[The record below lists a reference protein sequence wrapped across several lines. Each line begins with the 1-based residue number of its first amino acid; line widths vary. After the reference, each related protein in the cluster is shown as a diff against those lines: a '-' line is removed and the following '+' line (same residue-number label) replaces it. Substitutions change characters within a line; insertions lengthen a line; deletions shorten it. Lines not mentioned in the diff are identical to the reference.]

1 MESMVNLEKEFQNL
15 YVHKNKKGHIKS
27 FAKYFLTAQE
37 KLLVSK
43 SLIQKHKESS
53 NVLKQRGWKYSKE
66 SDANNK
72 SLDQSNT
79 SFYNEWA
86 LRTCL

>member
-15 YVHKNKKGHIKS
+15 YVHKNKKGHVKS
-27 FAKYFLTAQE
+27 FAKYFITAQE
-37 KLLVSK
+37 KLLTSK
-43 SLIQKHKESS
+43 SLIQKHQESS
-53 NVLKQRGWKYSKE
+53 NAPKQRRRKYSKE
-66 SDANNK
+66 SDANDE
-72 SLDQSNT
+72 SLDLSNS